1 MLGIPLA
8 AIRIHQVVKYRRVSG
23 AVQLSLFLLF
33 ILLLDIKEQVAQ
45 DPVST
50 AAEIRKQIKERF
62 KLRQPGEEELHPFIF
77 PQELPPG
84 LIQRRP
90 DLRYPFRRQAPQ
102 LGVQLIR
109 VPKLLLPPG
118 KEDAG
123 DVALSFLFAGLH
135 PAGPDAGQAGF
146 IVPQQGGDLL

>member
-8 AIRIHQVVKYRRVSG
+8 EICIHQVIKYCRISG
-23 AVQLSLFLLF
+23 AVKLSLFLLF
-33 ILLLDIKEQVAQ
+33 ILLLDIKKQVAH

-50 AAEIRKQIKERF
+50 AAKISKQVKEML
-62 KLRQPGEEELHPFIF
+62 KLRQPGEKELHPFIF
-77 PQELPPG
+77 PQKLPPG
-84 LIQRRP
+84 FIQRHP

-102 LGVQLIR
+102 LGIQLIG

-118 KEDAG
+118 KEDTG

-135 PAGPDAGQAGF
+135 PAGADAGQAGF
-146 IVPQQGGDLL
+146 IVTQQSGDLL

>member
-1 MLGIPLA
+1 M
-8 AIRIHQVVKYRRVSG
+8 
-23 AVQLSLFLLF
+23 QLPLFLLF

-45 DPVST
+45 HPISA
-50 AAEIRKQIKERF
+50 AAEIRKQVKERF

-77 PQELPPG
+77 TQELPFG
-84 LIQRRP
+84 FIQRRP
-90 DLRYPFRRQAPQ
+90 DLCHPFGRQAPQ

-146 IVPQQGGDLL
+146 IVTQQSGDLF